1 MGTQTIYWA
10 AFNQEPTLD
19 LELKSLVRHIANT
32 QSNHIGSNQVACPAI
47 RDKHSNTFYST
58 FPYDLKVIF
67 EDKLITNKP
76 KVIEQRTGLYE
87 NSYAFN
93 WHYNR
98 IFFSP
103 IPQIMET
110 SPAFLHQTS
119 YTQYGH
125 APSGAFDIGRWF
137 RPSAPTFQ
145 LWSGVNEFKA
155 LKYEAHLYF
164 NFPSE
169 NNIELKEFKM
179 TDFLYKISSAS
190 VSHKQLISKQNLH
203 SLYARFSQSGL
214 SRKITTEIEANLL

>member
-1 MGTQTIYWA
+1 MTQTIYWA
-10 AFNQEPTLD
+10 AFNQEPTPD

-32 QSNHIGSNQVACPAI
+32 QNNYVGENQIACPAI
-47 RDKHSNTFYST
+47 RGKHANTFFST
-58 FPYDLKVIF
+58 FPYDLEVMF
-67 EDKLITNKP
+67 EDKLITNRTE
-76 KVIEQRTGLYE
+76 VIEQRTGLYE

-119 YTQYGH
+119 YAQYGH
-125 APSGAFDIGRWF
+125 APSGGFDIGRWF

-145 LWSGVNEFKA
+145 LWSGVKQFKA
-155 LKYEAHLYF
+155 QKGEAHLYF

-169 NNIELKEFKM
+169 NKIELKQFQM
-179 TDFLYKISSAS
+179 TEDLYRIANENVILK
-190 VSHKQLISKQNLH
+190 
-203 SLYARFSQSGL
+203 LYAPKQPLEFMYNNFTESQRNEEVL
-214 SRKITTEIEANLL
+214 KEIEANLL